1 MANEMPSSDDYTGLA
16 RKVLQY
22 SERFL
27 QIVDKIKQPGLRD
40 SDWSPLEELVDVK
53 NFRRQGVF
61 LTDRAE
67 ISDWPQY
74 KRLIT
79 QYGGM
84 TVWEGTL
91 RRITEVPRL
100 VFLELEERNT
110 RDGVTDIS
118 HTVTIYEFNSAAKLL
133 KLDVY
138 VAPIAKRESPT
149 LKRMDNGV

>member
-22 SERFL
+22 SESFL
-27 QIVDKIKQPGLRD
+27 RIVDKIKRPGVRD
-40 SDWSPLEELVDVK
+40 SDWSPLEELVDVR

-67 ISDWPQY
+67 ISDWAQY

-84 TVWEGTL
+84 TAWEGTL

-110 RDGVTDIS
+110 RDGVTDVS
-118 HTVTIYEFNSAAKLL
+118 HTVTIYEFNSAAKLV

-138 VAPIAKRESPT
+138 VAPIAKREAPG
-149 LKRMDNGV
+149 LERMDNGV